1 MSWQLL
7 ADLVLA
13 LHVAVAA
20 FVVGYPILVV
30 TGAVRGRRGLDG
42 IGLRLCHVVL
52 AAVVA
57 TQSWLGTVCPLT
69 TLESWLRRHAG
80 ESPYEKGFIESWLG
94 ALLFHDAPPWAFT
107 AAYTLFALLVVAMWW
122 RFPPSVP
129 ADGAAPRRPPYPA

>member
-1 MSWQLL
+1 RPCARQPSRRRSAEQDGRPMSWQLL

-80 ESPYEKGFIESWLG
+80 ESPYEKGFIESWL
-94 ALLFHDAPPWAFT
+94 
-107 AAYTLFALLVVAMWW
+107 
-122 RFPPSVP
+122 
-129 ADGAAPRRPPYPA
+129 